1 MLPSAS
7 IEGAAPH
14 GGAGRVL
21 KLVLAYDGTDFKG
34 WQRLPGKAR
43 TVQGFLEAAL
53 GRVLGEE
60 VEASG
65 AGRTDAGVHAEGQVA
80 SVPTRSGKSLERIL
94 RAVDGDLP
102 PDLAVLSVEDAEPRF
117 HARYRATGKLYR
129 YRLAVGA
136 RPDPFAARYSL
147 RVAEPLDRGAM
158 REVAAALVG
167 RRDFSAF
174 TNAKGDKSAVRDLR
188 AVRVVERGDFLDLEF
203 EGDGFLRN
211 QARIMAGALLE
222 TGLGR
227 LDPVGVA
234 AVLADGVRAKAPGA
248 LEAKG
253 LCLVKVYY

>member
-1 MLPSAS
+1 MRENSVIDQADPRAQ
-7 IEGAAPH
+7 GV
-14 GGAGRVL
+14 RVL
-21 KLVLAYDGTDFKG
+21 KLVVAYDGTDFKG

-60 VEASG
+60 IEASG

-94 RAVDGDLP
+94 RSLDGDLP
-102 PDLAVLSVEDAEPRF
+102 PDLAVLSAEDAEPRF

-136 RPDPFAARYSL
+136 RPDPFAARYAL
-147 RVAEPLDRGAM
+147 RLTSALDRGAM
-158 REVAAALVG
+158 GSVAAALVG

-174 TNAKGDKSAVRDLR
+174 TNAKGDKSATRELR
-188 AVRVVERGDFLDLEF
+188 AVRIVERGDFLDLEF

-211 QARIMAGALLE
+211 QARIMAGALVE
-222 TGLGR
+222 AGLGK
-227 LDPVGVA
+227 LDVAGVA
-234 AVLADGVRAKAPGA
+234 ALLKEGVRAKAPGA

-253 LCLVKVYY
+253 LCLVKVLY

>member
-1 MLPSAS
+1 MQETPSRDRPAL
-7 IEGAAPH
+7 H
-14 GGAGRVL
+14 AGSERVL
-21 KLVLAYDGTDFKG
+21 KLVVAYDGTAFKG

-53 GRVLGEE
+53 GRVLGEA

-94 RAVDGDLP
+94 RSLDGDLP
-102 PDLAVLSVEDAEPRF
+102 PDLAVLSAVDAEPRF

-129 YRLAVGA
+129 YRLQLGA
-136 RPDPFAARYSL
+136 RPDPFAARYAL
-147 RVAEPLDRGAM
+147 RVTDALDRGAM
-158 REVAAALVG
+158 RSVAAALVG

-174 TNAKGDKSAVRDLR
+174 TNAKGDKSATRELR

-211 QARIMAGALLE
+211 QARIMAGALVE
-222 TGLGR
+222 AGLGR
-227 LDPVGVA
+227 LEPAGVA
-234 AVLADGVRAKAPGA
+234 ALLADGVRAGAPGA
-248 LEAKG
+248 LDAKG
-253 LCLVKVYY
+253 LCLVKVFY